1 MKSSQ
6 SLDAIDNCFVH
17 LHLNSLMT
25 CRSKLQIAR
34 GNLIAKL
41 CSKLQVA
48 NNYNFFQKSK
58 KAFDIECFLSDET
71 LKNLADKMKLER
83 DRKMFRSNFGE
94 KVPKSLGS
102 SMANA
107 ALAMLDLPS
116 ECFL

>member
-1 MKSSQ
+1 
-6 SLDAIDNCFVH
+6 
-17 LHLNSLMT
+17 MT

-34 GNLIAKL
+34 GNLTKL
-41 CSKLQVA
+41 CSKFQVA
-48 NNYNFFQKSK
+48 NNYKFNKFFQKIK

-83 DRKMFRSNFGE
+83 DRKMFPSNFGE

-107 ALAMLDLPS
+107 ALAMLDLPC